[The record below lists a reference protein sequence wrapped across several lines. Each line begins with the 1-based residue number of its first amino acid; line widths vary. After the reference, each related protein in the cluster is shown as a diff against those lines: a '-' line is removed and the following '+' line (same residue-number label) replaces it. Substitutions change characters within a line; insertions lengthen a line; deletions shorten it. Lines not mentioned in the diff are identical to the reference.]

1 MGGGLCLQMG
11 VYGNTFNVVDHIL
24 HFLGISGFDK
34 VNSSVEGKPHLF
46 LLSFYPFKFFLLSF
60 RQQTFTCKGTIPL
73 KRLPNGWKH
82 IFWVNLTESFCQSVR
97 PWGLGSEVLPF
108 NRWLGQKAQIWL
120 FSRLP
125 FNIIWEWGNELL
137 VNITFWHDIICAV
150 PVQTTR
156 KSLQNPKMTNG
167 FLVM

>member
-1 MGGGLCLQMG
+1 MGTLLTLWTISFIFWVFQGLIRLTP
-11 VYGNTFNVVDHIL
+11 VWRGNP
-24 HFLGISGFDK
+24 ISFCY
-34 VNSSVEGKPHLF
+34 LF
-46 LLSFYPFKFFLLSF
+46 ILLSF